1 MGNNSHWEDNNI
13 YRMSFG
19 LTSMFHVCEHRTVR
33 GLSMNL
39 AHHKITKE
47 KNDILSRNFLVLNK
61 GGSIMDMCL
70 VLTIADF
77 RYSLVLLSSAQI
89 KRFLLEHWGRH
100 SQWQI

>member
-19 LTSMFHVCEHRTVR
+19 LTSMFHVCEHRTVH

-47 KNDILSRNFLVLNK
+47 KK
-61 GGSIMDMCL
+61 
-70 VLTIADF
+70 
-77 RYSLVLLSSAQI
+77 
-89 KRFLLEHWGRH
+89 
-100 SQWQI
+100 